1 MKRFVYSKLV
11 EWKNKNNRKPLILQG
26 ARQVGKTW
34 LLEELGKNEFD
45 NVVEINF
52 EENIMLQSL
61 FEKDFDVD
69 RIINTISI
77 VSNQKIIPGKT
88 LIIFD
93 EIQEA
98 KRALLSLKYFLKNAP
113 QYHIAAAGSLLGLSI
128 HEQDSFPVGKVEF
141 IDIQPM
147 TFIEFLEALGEN
159 SLVTILEKGQYDL
172 LHIFKEKYIERLKQY
187 YFVGGMPE
195 VVDTFIKTKDYSK
208 AREVQMNLINSY
220 QKDFSKHPPLNIIP
234 RIRLVWDSIPTQLSK
249 ENKKFIYGAVR
260 PGSRAKD
267 FELAI
272 QWLQD
277 AGSVYKVTRVTNASL
292 PIKGFEDP
300 DAFKLYYVDIGLLS
314 AISSL
319 SATSLIEGNSIF
331 NQYKGAL
338 TEQFVFQ
345 QLNAIENIQIH
356 YWSPET
362 GIAEL
367 DFLIQNEDEIVAIEV
382 KAEENLKSKSL
393 KVYQEKY
400 KPKFVIRSSMSD
412 YRVQEKLIN
421 IPLYAINSLIHLLDG
436 GIV

>member
-128 HEQDSFPVGKVEF
+128 HKQDSFPVGKVEF

-356 YWSPET
+356 YWFPET

-436 GIV
+436 EIV